1 MTNKTYDILK
11 LIATIILPA
20 LGTLYA
26 AIASIWGLPFGDQVD
41 KTVLAIVVALDTILG
56 VTVTKASSDYNKVTV
71 QNK

>member
-11 LIATIILPA
+11 IIATIILPA

-56 VTVTKASSDYNKVTV
+56 VTVTKASSDYNKE
-71 QNK
+71 

>member
-56 VTVTKASSDYNKVTV
+56 ITVTKASSDYNKVTV

>member
-11 LIATIILPA
+11 IIATIILPA

-56 VTVTKASSDYNKVTV
+56 ITVTKASSDYNKVTV